1 MGGKRGVVMKDSRMK
16 IDYLTVSYEDSDKDS
31 PVIVVLRPEKNTT
44 SMLRGCIGNEARD
57 LYRILTDQSVKF
69 EIVED

>member
-1 MGGKRGVVMKDSRMK
+1 MK
-16 IDYLTVSYEDSDKDS
+16 IDYLTVSYDDSDKDF
-31 PVIVVLRPEKNTT
+31 PVIVVLRSGKSTT

-69 EIVED
+69 KIVEGKDEE

>member
-1 MGGKRGVVMKDSRMK
+1 MGGKRGVMME

-44 SMLRGCIGNEARD
+44 SMLRGCIGDKARD

-69 EIVED
+69 KIVED

>member
-1 MGGKRGVVMKDSRMK
+1 MK
-16 IDYLTVSYEDSDKDS
+16 IDYLTVSYDDSDKDF
-31 PVIVVLRPEKNTT
+31 PVIVVLKPGESTT

>member
-1 MGGKRGVVMKDSRMK
+1 MVGKRGVMM
-16 IDYLTVSYEDSDKDS
+16 EDEL
-31 PVIVVLRPEKNTT
+31 IVTYDNDPNVPAIAIARKGGKYGIT
-44 SMLRGCIGNEARD
+44 MLRMHVGKSAED

>member
-1 MGGKRGVVMKDSRMK
+1 MK
-16 IDYLTVSYEDSDKDS
+16 IDYLTVSYDDSDKDF
-31 PVIVVLRPEKNTT
+31 PVIVVLKPGKSTT

-69 EIVED
+69 KIVEEEDGI